1 MTNETVWIVRAGEQG
16 KDADFALRNK
26 CAVINFSNWLFDFSG
41 HSLAALRD
49 RFKAEGTDNSPQ
61 QITRYAREA
70 HDFASVIQP
79 GDIVIVPRKPGENLV
94 AIGVARHYEYVDD
107 GDPNSST
114 RHRRHLRW
122 LCKTLPRDIFRG
134 NAVLEEIARRLS
146 QRPGTVFKIDL
157 EDAVKKIDALL
168 ENNGDCK

>member
-16 KDADFALRNK
+16 KDADFALRKK

-79 GDIVIVPRKPGENLV
+79 GDIVIVPRKPEENLV
-94 AIGVARHYEYVDD
+94 AIGIARHYEYVAD
-107 GDPNSST
+107 DPNLST

-122 LCKTLPRDIFRG
+122 LCKTLLRDIFRG
-134 NAVLEEIARRLS
+134 NAVLEEIARRLPERS
-146 QRPGTVFKIDL
+146 GTVFKIDRK
-157 EDAVKKIDALL
+157 DAVKKIDALL